1 MLTLFTRTGQ
11 IVVNQGVPFLYDSTI
26 GYNSQ
31 TGTYN
36 PTNPFIQAEQGVE
49 RRWAMIRK
57 SVVSG
62 QWSVVSECRE
72 EPARRRCAGRRAS
85 P

>member
-11 IVVNQGVPFLYDSTI
+11 IAVNQGVPFFYDTTI

-36 PTNPFIQAEQGVE
+36 PTNPFIQAEQGV
-49 RRWAMIRK
+49 
-57 SVVSG
+57 SG
-62 QWSVVSECRE
+62 
-72 EPARRRCAGRRAS
+72 GR
-85 P
+85 